1 MWTFLFVGIL
11 SAYAL
16 NPTIAQ
22 TSYQQEMGNLPED
35 LSGYDALLA
44 VDHCGLI
51 GKEATLHTESGAYRA
66 LVFDCAGGS
75 SAPFFSD
82 GNDLSTPY
90 LYGGEVDYQF
100 WMDHPD
106 LIGTEVTIE
115 VFMN

>member
-1 MWTFLFVGIL
+1 M
-11 SAYAL
+11 

-22 TSYQQEMGNLPED
+22 TDYQQAMGNLPED
-35 LSGYDALLA
+35 LSGYDTVIA

-51 GKEATLHTESGAYRA
+51 GKEAVVHTESGDYTAI
-66 LVFDCAGGS
+66 VFDCAGGG

-82 GNDLSTPY
+82 GNDTSTPW
-90 LYGGEVDYQF
+90 LMAGEVGYDF

-115 VFMN
+115 VLMN